1 MIKSELKVLIKY
13 YADVITNHNLDDYSL
28 GLQIK
33 RMMQLHEM
41 IENKAT
47 KEKEELWS
55 EGSEA

>member
-13 YADVITNHNLDDYSL
+13 YAGVITSHNLDDYNL

-41 IENKAT
+41 IENAAA
-47 KEKEELWS
+47 KEKEET
-55 EGSEA
+55 GA